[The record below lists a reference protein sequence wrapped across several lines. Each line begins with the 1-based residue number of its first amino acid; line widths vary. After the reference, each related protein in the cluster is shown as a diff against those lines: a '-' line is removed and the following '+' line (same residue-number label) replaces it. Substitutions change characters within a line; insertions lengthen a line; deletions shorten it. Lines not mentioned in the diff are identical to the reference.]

1 MDDNRQMTNDDINI
15 LVETIE
21 ALRAEVLALK
31 EENEPLMCYLEEE
44 KASKVSV
51 GDKLVEL
58 MEAEIQDEWLKKLK
72 PVGEA

>member
-31 EENEPLMCYLEEE
+31 EENETLWCYLEEE
-44 KASKVSV
+44 KASKVSG

>member
-1 MDDNRQMTNDDINI
+1 MEDDKRIKNYDINI
-15 LVETIE
+15 LVETVE

-31 EENEPLMCYLEEE
+31 EENETLWCYLEEE
-44 KASKVSV
+44 KASRGSV